1 MIRLLTAGFVFALSA
16 WFATAA
22 DDKDQPTPEKLVGI
36 WKLVKSSEDLPKG
49 LEATLEAT
57 KDGKFVMKVAFPEG
71 KLEMTGTWKLD
82 GNKLTVEYADG
93 PEKGKKETMEIT
105 KLTDDEFVTLDEK
118 KKKDEFKK
126 VKK

>member
-1 MIRLLTAGFVFALSA
+1 MIRLLAAGLVFALSA
-16 WFATAA
+16 GFAPA
-22 DDKDQPTPEKLVGI
+22 DDKDKPTAEKFVGL

-57 KDGKFVMKVAFPEG
+57 KDGKFVMKVTFDDN
-71 KLEMTGTWKLD
+71 KLEMTGTWKLN

-105 KLTDDEFVTLDEK
+105 KLTDDEFATLDEK
-118 KKKDEFKK
+118 KKKDEFKR